1 MGMIFEA
8 NFINNIIII
17 PLKCSM
23 IEIYQT
29 DAKELLEHKVRA
41 PAADQLQLELIRNTE
56 ILNNSLPAEQ
66 ERTKV

>member
-41 PAADQLQLELIRNTE
+41 PAVDQLQLELIRNTE